1 MKKLKIKKEKSIDL
15 EGFLD
20 LYEKFIS
27 VTNWSKEKHQR
38 FDEVNEYLSKHEVRI
53 KRVKPHSKYN
63 LCEGTNSFTI
73 LKVPSDQLGSLY
85 KFRDEWVLVRCTSYK
100 QGGWS
105 QYSNEVYR
113 LTSPFDLN
121 DMDLIKKRFGDYFV
135 DKHYKNNA

>member
-1 MKKLKIKKEKSIDL
+1 MKKLKIKKEKSINL
-15 EGFLD
+15 EVFLD

-73 LKVPSDQLGSLY
+73 LKVPSDQLGSLF
-85 KFRDEWVLVRCTSYK
+85 KFRDEWVLVRCTSYT

-113 LTSPFDLN
+113 FEGSFTFEELEA
-121 DMDLIKKRFGDYFV
+121 IKKRFGHWFIL
-135 DKHYKNNA
+135 K